1 MSVSLDPAV
10 EALVDAG
17 QFVLLELV
25 RIDLFGKGAV
35 PPKTVGYHRGGRP
48 FTFNGLTYLPNRW
61 LAPGAFTAS
70 VGPAPTKRTIA
81 FSYAPT
87 VNADD
92 AIAKIRTY
100 NYLNAP
106 VIITNLAG
114 DPATDQVAGI
124 LTSIIYK
131 IYAVR
136 FPRGAADKDG
146 NRSLTVE
153 IDLVPPGRST
163 RGSTLIKISPADQ
176 NFDNHATET
185 SLEYVATNATITEEW
200 GQRSG

>member
-17 QFVLLELV
+17 QFVLLELI
-25 RIDLFGKGAV
+25 RFDLSGKGAV

-48 FTFNGLTYLPNRW
+48 FTYNGLKYLPNRW
-61 LAPGAFTAS
+61 LSPGAFTAS
-70 VGPAPTKRTIA
+70 VGAAPTKRTIT

-87 VNADD
+87 VNAED

-106 VIITNLAG
+106 VIITTLAG
-114 DPATDQVAGI
+114 DPETDEVAGI
-124 LTSIIYK
+124 LTSVIYK
-131 IYAVR
+131 IDAAR

-146 NRSLTVE
+146 LRSLTVE

-163 RGSTLIKISPADQ
+163 RGSTLIKVSPADQ
-176 NFDNHATET
+176 NFDNHPTDT
-185 SLEYVATNATITEEW
+185 SLEYVATNATIAEEW